1 MPIITMLTELGH
13 PQPPTPM
20 QVDSTT
26 AKGFANGTIKQ
37 KKSKAMD
44 MRWHWLK
51 CRARQGQ
58 FLVYYRPGKENLAD
72 PFTKH
77 HTPAHLDV
85 MTPKFLLRTEQLAHA
100 VIHHIVPGC
109 VSSVTPNQTRVPSVR
124 PRVPSVC
131 PRTQRPYTELCPHN
145 VASTNKRKIVPAPS
159 NWSSRV
165 AH

>member
-77 HTPAHLDV
+77 HTPAHLSV
-85 MTPKFLLRTEQLAHA
+85 MTPKFLRRTEQLAHA
-100 VIHHIVPGC
+100 VIHHIVRGC
-109 VSSVTPNQTRVPSVR
+109 VSSVSPNRTGVPSVR
-124 PRVPSVC
+124 PHVPSVC
-131 PRTQRPYTELCPHN
+131 PRTQRRIPNCVPTMWLAP
-145 VASTNKRKIVPAPS
+145 TNARLSLPQATGAVE
-159 NWSSRV
+159 
-165 AH
+165 